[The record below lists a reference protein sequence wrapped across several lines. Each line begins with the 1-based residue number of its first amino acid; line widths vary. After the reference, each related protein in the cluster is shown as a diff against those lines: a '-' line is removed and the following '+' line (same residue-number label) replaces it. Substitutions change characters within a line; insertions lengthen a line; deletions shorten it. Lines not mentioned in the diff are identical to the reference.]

1 MCHGNIL
8 IQPIL
13 FVYEIE
19 DQIYALNV
27 ETLNRF
33 SAAVS
38 YKLSAKGH
46 WEKVDA
52 YMSDSVTKTLKLNMV
67 LLKIWDLVTFHIIL
81 FANHIPVN
89 DLI

>member
-8 IQPIL
+8 IQPII

-19 DQIYALNV
+19 DQIFALIV

-46 WEKVDA
+46 WEEVDA
-52 YMSDSVTKTLKLNMV
+52 FMSDSVTKT
-67 LLKIWDLVTFHIIL
+67 WDLVTFHIII
-81 FANHIPVN
+81 FTNHIPVN